1 MTLLEERVQYLRHTY
16 ASLRAGRKGLRE
28 RVLAY
33 LRSPRLSKACAGSI
47 IRQEEVLAE
56 LDIAID
62 DWVSKLEQ
70 AEHRRWKIQQKLLE
84 HVAATLTVVDSTV
97 INAGTNKNT
106 QALQRN
112 KVLKEKQTLPTT
124 SQEPILTD
132 ESLRACDSNSSHSHS
147 HSETDNLQ
155 TVRVYADTGVAVL
168 LSAIE
173 DEILLMQKAGPV
185 RAATC

>member
-1 MTLLEERVQYLRHTY
+1 M
-16 ASLRAGRKGLRE
+16 
-28 RVLAY
+28 LAY

-84 HVAATLTVVDSTV
+84 HVAATLTVVDSTS
-97 INAGTNKNT
+97 INAGPTTNT
-106 QALQRN
+106 RALQRS

-124 SQEPILTD
+124 PQEPILTD
-132 ESLRACDSNSSHSHS
+132 ESLRACDSSSSHSY
-147 HSETDNLQ
+147 SETENLQ

-173 DEILLMQKAGPV
+173 DEILLMQKAGPA

>member
-1 MTLLEERVQYLRHTY
+1 MALLEERVQYIRHTY

-28 RVLAY
+28 QVLAY

-62 DWVSKLEQ
+62 DRVLKLEQ

-84 HVAATLTVVDSTV
+84 HVAATLTVVDSTG
-97 INAGTNKNT
+97 INARTNNNT
-106 QALQRN
+106 RALQPR
-112 KVLKEKQTLPTT
+112 KVPKEKQTLPTT
-124 SQEPILTD
+124 SSEPILTD
-132 ESLRACDSNSSHSHS
+132 ESLRACNISSSHSHS
-147 HSETDNLQ
+147 RSETENYQ

-173 DEILLMQKAGPV
+173 EEILLMQKAGPV

>member
-1 MTLLEERVQYLRHTY
+1 M
-16 ASLRAGRKGLRE
+16 
-28 RVLAY
+28 
-33 LRSPRLSKACAGSI
+33 
-47 IRQEEVLAE
+47 LAE

-84 HVAATLTVVDSTV
+84 HVAATLTVVDSTG
-97 INAGTNKNT
+97 INAEPSTNT
-106 QALQRN
+106 RALQWS
-112 KVLKEKQTLPTT
+112 KVLKEKQTL
-124 SQEPILTD
+124 QEPILTD
-132 ESLRACDSNSSHSHS
+132 ESLRACDSSSSHS
-147 HSETDNLQ
+147 HSETENLQ

-173 DEILLMQKAGPV
+173 DEILLMQKAGPA

>member
-1 MTLLEERVQYLRHTY
+1 M
-16 ASLRAGRKGLRE
+16 
-28 RVLAY
+28 
-33 LRSPRLSKACAGSI
+33 
-47 IRQEEVLAE
+47 LAE

-84 HVAATLTVVDSTV
+84 HVAATLTVVDSTS
-97 INAGTNKNT
+97 INAGPTTNT
-106 QALQRN
+106 RALQRS

-124 SQEPILTD
+124 PQEPILTD
-132 ESLRACDSNSSHSHS
+132 ESLRACDSSSS
-147 HSETDNLQ
+147 HSETENLQ

-173 DEILLMQKAGPV
+173 DEILLMQKAGPA

>member
-1 MTLLEERVQYLRHTY
+1 M
-16 ASLRAGRKGLRE
+16 
-28 RVLAY
+28 
-33 LRSPRLSKACAGSI
+33 
-47 IRQEEVLAE
+47 LAE

-84 HVAATLTVVDSTV
+84 HVAATLTVVDATGT
-97 INAGTNKNT
+97 NAGPNTNT
-106 QALQRN
+106 RALQRS
-112 KVLKEKQTLPTT
+112 KVPKEKQTL
-124 SQEPILTD
+124 QEPILTD
-132 ESLRACDSNSSHSHS
+132 ESLQASDSSSSHGP
-147 HSETDNLQ
+147 SETGKLQ

-173 DEILLMQKAGPV
+173 DEILLMQKAGPA